1 MTAPLPHCVSS
12 RLNALPGGLREHVE
26 RVREIGQRL
35 AALHGV
41 DAALVD
47 LGLAAHDLA
56 RALSAS
62 ELVSRA
68 NALGIR
74 VGPIE
79 SRLPVLLHG
88 PVAAAELER
97 DGLSDAVVLD
107 AVRWH
112 TTGRRGLGDVGK
124 VVFLADK
131 LDPQKAPRYPYQDEI
146 WRLAEDSLDRA
157 VARFLELSTA
167 DHLRQGLLVH
177 PESIEFRNELLL
189 A

>member
-1 MTAPLPHCVSS
+1 MKAQLPQCVSS
-12 RLNALPGGLREHVE
+12 RLDALPAGLREHVE

-35 AALHGV
+35 AARHGV
-41 DAALVD
+41 DAELVD
-47 LGLAAHDLA
+47 VGLAAHDLA
-56 RALSAS
+56 RALDGD

-68 NALGIR
+68 NALDVS

-79 SRLPVLLHG
+79 SRLPVMLHG

-97 DGLSDAVVLD
+97 EGLRDARVLE

-124 VVFLADK
+124 VVLLADK
-131 LDPQKAPRYPYQDEI
+131 LDPQKAARYPYQDEI
-146 WRLAEDSLDRA
+146 WRLASESLDA
-157 VARFLELSTA
+157 AIARFLSLSTA
-167 DHLRQGLLVH
+167 DHLRQGRLVH

-189 A
+189 G